1 MLSSLIHSLRSILI
15 LGLLG
20 LVALCP
26 QAAAAKA
33 APASREGAS
42 VLRGFA
48 RVAGLERHPGRVES
62 FVDSV
67 GVNTHLTY
75 LDTSYREY
83 DRILAALQDLGVRHV
98 RDGIEPGNPDQRDF
112 LARLGSKGFRLQLIL
127 GRPRPDRLEEYLGAA
142 SEPNLLRAVEAL
154 EGPNEY
160 DLSGDPDWAARLRG
174 YQQRLFERVK
184 TDSRLDG
191 VRVVGPSLSQI
202 ASRESFGSV
211 ARFLDTGNIHP
222 YAGGD
227 PTNLGHL
234 AYEASLA
241 ARQSGSKPIQA
252 TELGYH
258 NAVATTATHLTASEQ
273 AAAVYLP
280 PALLDHFAFGIE
292 RSFVYELVD
301 QRPDLDRSNH
311 EDSLG
316 LLRADFTRKPVFT
329 AVRNLLRV
337 LQPRS
342 SGGRATPTRALR
354 FRGGGPELRRV
365 LLRRGSDVFLAVWRD
380 VRVWDRFKRVPLA
393 AESRRLT
400 VRLGPRARGVEVY
413 RPGLSDRPRVACG
426 STRRL
431 RLRVRADVTV
441 VRLLGGKRP
450 ARGAKPRACR

>member
-1 MLSSLIHSLRSILI
+1 MLSCLIRPLHSILL

-20 LVALCP
+20 LVLGP
-26 QAAAAKA
+26 QTAAAKT
-33 APASREGAS
+33 ASMPREGAP
-42 VLRGFA
+42 VRGFA
-48 RVAGLERHPGRVES
+48 RVAKLERQPGRVDS
-62 FVDSV
+62 FVDSI

-75 LDTSYREY
+75 FDTSYRDY
-83 DRILAALQDLGVRHV
+83 GQVLAALQNLGVRHL
-98 RDGIEPGNPDQRDF
+98 RDGIEPGSPPQRDF
-112 LARLGSKGFRLQLIL
+112 LARLGSLGFRLQLIL
-127 GRPRPDRLEEYLGAA
+127 GRPVPDRLGEYLGAV
-142 SEPNLLRAVEAL
+142 SDPSLLPAVQAV

-174 YQQRLFERVK
+174 YQQRLFERVRS
-184 TDSRLDG
+184 DPRLDG
-191 VRVVGPSLSQI
+191 MRVIGPSLSQV

-211 ARFLDTGNIHP
+211 ARFLDAGNIHP

-227 PTNLGHL
+227 PTSLGHL
-234 AYEASLA
+234 AYETSLA

-258 NAVATTATHLTASEQ
+258 NAVATAATHLPASEQ

-280 PALLDHFAFGIE
+280 RALLDHFAFGIE

-301 QRPDLDRSNH
+301 QRPDPGRSQH
-311 EDSLG
+311 EVSLG
-316 LLRADFTRKPVFT
+316 LLRTDFTRKPVF
-329 AVRNLLRV
+329 AALRNLLRV
-337 LQPRS
+337 LQPAAS
-342 SGGRATPTRALR
+342 GGGRAVPTRPLR

-400 VRLGPRARGVEVY
+400 VRLGPRAPGVEVY
-413 RPGLSDRPRVACG
+413 RPRLSARARVACG
-426 STRRL
+426 SAKRL
-431 RLRVRADVTV
+431 RLQVGADVTV

-450 ARGAKPRACR
+450 ERGAKPRACR